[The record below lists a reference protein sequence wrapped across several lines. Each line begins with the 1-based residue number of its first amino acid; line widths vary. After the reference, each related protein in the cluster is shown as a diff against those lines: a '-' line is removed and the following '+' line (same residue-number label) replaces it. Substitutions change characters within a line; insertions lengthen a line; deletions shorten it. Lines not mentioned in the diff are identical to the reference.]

1 MTKPDCA
8 GVIKAQ
14 DPGMERLCSIIQL
27 GPKYNPN
34 CPYKSWGK
42 GDLTQTEEK
51 ACDERGRGWRD
62 AATSQGALEATKK
75 PEKAG
80 HGFFPNPNPNP
91 NPAPRGNA
99 APPHL
104 DFSPVTLSSDF
115 WPPL

>member
-1 MTKPDCA
+1 
-8 GVIKAQ
+8 
-14 DPGMERLCSIIQL
+14 MERLSSIIQL
-27 GPKYNPN
+27 GPKCNLS
-34 CPYKSWGK
+34 CPYKRGGK

-80 HGFFPNPNPNP
+80 HGFLPR
-91 NPAPRGNA
+91 APLGNA
-99 APPHL
+99 VLPHL
-104 DFSPVTLSSDF
+104 DFSPVTLPSDF